1 MHRHQAKKQMAAE
14 GSAKRLLGEQ
24 RNPGGSYGGKGTLRA
39 VALETITA
47 RPEGPFPELRKTQ
60 RARNPVFLSSLIS
73 TLHSKLV

>member
-1 MHRHQAKKQMAAE
+1 MHCHQEEKQMAAE

-39 VALETITA
+39 VALEIITA

-60 RARNPVFLSSLIS
+60 RGPNRVFSSSLIS
-73 TLHSKLV
+73 TVHSSLV